1 MAKKGQKKKSKEE
14 QEMEELI
21 NASRENKTAQLGLGE
36 EFERIPK
43 VDVIGDIQNPQSA
56 YELYYKALFTILKS
70 NLREL
75 PKPQR
80 EMIYDQKNIFLTRGK
95 VKNAKG
101 IRGGDSRQA
110 YLSDLEM
117 ALEIVINWVNEG
129 ANPVNL
135 YNLFRDK
142 NIELGYLKI

>member
-1 MAKKGQKKKSKEE
+1 MAKKETDKKSKQEK
-14 QEMEELI
+14 EMEELI
-21 NASRENKTAQLGLGE
+21 KASQEVKSPQLGLGE

-43 VDVIGDIQNPQSA
+43 VDVIGDVQNPETA
-56 YELYYKALFTILKS
+56 YELYYKALFAILKS
-70 NLREL
+70 SLKEL

-95 VKNAKG
+95 VKNEKG

-117 ALEIVINWVNEG
+117 ALELVI
-129 ANPVNL
+129 
-135 YNLFRDK
+135 
-142 NIELGYLKI
+142 I

>member
-1 MAKKGQKKKSKEE
+1 MAKKDTDKKSKQEI
-14 QEMEELI
+14 EMEELI
-21 NASRENKTAQLGLGE
+21 KASQEMKTPQLGLGE

-43 VDVIGDIQNPQSA
+43 VDIISDVQNPETA

-70 NLREL
+70 SLKEL

-80 EMIYDQKNIFLTRGK
+80 DMIYDQKNIFLTRGK
-95 VKNAKG
+95 VKNEKG

-110 YLSDLEM
+110 YLSDLEI
-117 ALEIVINWVNEG
+117 ALEVVITWVNEG

-135 YNLFRDK
+135 YNIFRDK
-142 NIELGYLKI
+142 NIEFGYLK

>member
-1 MAKKGQKKKSKEE
+1 MAKKETDKKSK
-14 QEMEELI
+14 QAKEMEE
-21 NASRENKTAQLGLGE
+21 LGLGE

-43 VDVIGDIQNPQSA
+43 VDVIGDIQNPETA

-70 NLREL
+70 SLKEL

-80 EMIYDQKNIFLTRGK
+80 DMIYDQKNIFLTRGK
-95 VKNAKG
+95 VKNEKG
-101 IRGGDSRQA
+101 VRGGDSRQA

-135 YNLFRDK
+135 YNAFRDK
-142 NIELGYLKI
+142 NIDLGYLK

>member
-1 MAKKGQKKKSKEE
+1 MFSKATRAPQGSSKAACEILSLTC
-14 QEMEELI
+14 Q
-21 NASRENKTAQLGLGE
+21 AAFQG
-36 EFERIPK
+36 
-43 VDVIGDIQNPQSA
+43 DVQNPETA

-70 NLREL
+70 SLKEL

-80 EMIYDQKNIFLTRGK
+80 DMIYDQKNIFLTRGK
-95 VKNAKG
+95 VKNEKG

-117 ALEIVINWVNEG
+117 ALDVVITWVNEG

-135 YNLFRDK
+135 YNIFRDK
-142 NIELGYLKI
+142 NIELGYLK